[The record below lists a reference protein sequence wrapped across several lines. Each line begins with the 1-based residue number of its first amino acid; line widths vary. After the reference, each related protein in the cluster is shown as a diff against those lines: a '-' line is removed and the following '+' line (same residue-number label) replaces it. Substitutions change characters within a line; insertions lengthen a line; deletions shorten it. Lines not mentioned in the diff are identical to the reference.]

1 MTVMIGGQVLPPL
14 LPLPL
19 LLLLLLLELPS
30 IEKSMAVARLSPD
43 EL

>member
-1 MTVMIGGQVLPPL
+1 MIGGQVLPPL
-14 LPLPL
+14 LPPPP
-19 LLLLLLLELPS
+19 LELPS